1 MPTTE
6 VILTAKVAHLGAE
19 ADLVKVKAGYARNFL
34 LPQGLAIEKSSG
46 AVHRINVL
54 KKKRAEREAAELNDA
69 QDLARRIGKLKLS
82 FELETGETGKAFGS
96 VTAADIADKIRAELG
111 GNIEIDRHRISPKTI
126 KDSGKHDVEIKLHHD
141 ITATVTVTI
150 GSKTPVE
157 APKPEGEEARCG
169 VRAAQ
174 LLDGCERMRV
184 TQVPVP
190 IDAAVGGVDCACLLI
205 RGVLLPL
212 ADDAGRLGYVH
223 CVLNW
228 KQVLDR
234 ETSARLCWEMGAA
247 LLGQSHCFDNLS
259 GSNAEK

>member
-54 KKKRAEREAAELNDA
+54 KKKRAEREATELNDA

-150 GSKTPVE
+150 GSKTPAE
-157 APKPEGEEARCG
+157 APKPEAEEAPKT
-169 VRAAQ
+169 
-174 LLDGCERMRV
+174 EK
-184 TQVPVP
+184 T
-190 IDAAVGGVDCACLLI
+190 VGGYKAK
-205 RGVLLPL
+205 
-212 ADDAGRLGYVH
+212 AKAKH
-223 CVLNW
+223 
-228 KQVLDR
+228 K
-234 ETSARLCWEMGAA
+234 E
-247 LLGQSHCFDNLS
+247 
-259 GSNAEK
+259 

>member
-111 GNIEIDRHRISPKTI
+111 GNIEIDRHRISPKTL

-157 APKPEGEEARCG
+157 APKPEGEEAPKT
-169 VRAAQ
+169 
-174 LLDGCERMRV
+174 EK
-184 TQVPVP
+184 T
-190 IDAAVGGVDCACLLI
+190 VGGYKAK
-205 RGVLLPL
+205 
-212 ADDAGRLGYVH
+212 AKAKH
-223 CVLNW
+223 
-228 KQVLDR
+228 K
-234 ETSARLCWEMGAA
+234 E
-247 LLGQSHCFDNLS
+247 
-259 GSNAEK
+259 

>member
-54 KKKRAEREAAELNDA
+54 KKKRAEREGNELNEA
-69 QDLARRIGKLKLS
+69 QDLARRIGKLKLT

-96 VTAADIADKIRAELG
+96 VTAADIADRIRAELG

-157 APKPEGEEARCG
+157 APKPEVEEAPKT
-169 VRAAQ
+169 
-174 LLDGCERMRV
+174 EK
-184 TQVPVP
+184 T
-190 IDAAVGGVDCACLLI
+190 VGGYKAKTK
-205 RGVLLPL
+205 
-212 ADDAGRLGYVH
+212 AKH
-223 CVLNW
+223 
-228 KQVLDR
+228 K
-234 ETSARLCWEMGAA
+234 E
-247 LLGQSHCFDNLS
+247 
-259 GSNAEK
+259 